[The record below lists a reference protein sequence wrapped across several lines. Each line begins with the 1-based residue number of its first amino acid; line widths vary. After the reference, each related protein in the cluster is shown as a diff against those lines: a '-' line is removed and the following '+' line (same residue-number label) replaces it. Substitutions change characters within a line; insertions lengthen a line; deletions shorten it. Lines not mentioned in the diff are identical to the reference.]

1 MWYNCKCKRKIN
13 SNLKVWYIMKN
24 TIIKSILAVILGLVI
39 GIFSKWGDV
48 MPGDNVIIYF
58 GLISTGLVIWLAIGT
73 LLILKSKN
81 RKEFSIIYSLFM
93 ISMLISY
100 YLFSATV
107 VKYLYNRIIIFWI
120 VIFIV
125 ALILGNIIFSKR
137 HTRLFRLLFV
147 LASIIF
153 LIYDAIEI
161 NGIQLQVVIPELL
174 LSILVLITIN
184 KSIKNNNKSE

>member
-1 MWYNCKCKRKIN
+1 
-13 SNLKVWYIMKN
+13 MKN

-48 MPGDNVIIYF
+48 MSGDNVISYF

-107 VKYLYNRIIIFWI
+107 VKYLYTRIIIFWI

-137 HTRLFRLLFV
+137 YTRLFRLLFV

-161 NGIQLQVVIPELL
+161 NGIQLQAVIPELL

-184 KSIKNNNKSE
+184 KSIKNNNKLE

>member
-1 MWYNCKCKRKIN
+1 
-13 SNLKVWYIMKN
+13 MKN
-24 TIIKSILAVILGLVI
+24 TIIESILAVILGLVI

-48 MPGDNVIIYF
+48 MPGDNVISYF

-107 VKYLYNRIIIFWI
+107 VKYLYTRIIIFWI
-120 VIFIV
+120 VKIGRAHV
-125 ALILGNIIFSKR
+125 
-137 HTRLFRLLFV
+137 
-147 LASIIF
+147 
-153 LIYDAIEI
+153 
-161 NGIQLQVVIPELL
+161 
-174 LSILVLITIN
+174 
-184 KSIKNNNKSE
+184 

>member
-1 MWYNCKCKRKIN
+1 
-13 SNLKVWYIMKN
+13 MKN

-48 MPGDNVIIYF
+48 MSGDNVISYF

-107 VKYLYNRIIIFWI
+107 VKYLYTRIIIFWI

-137 HTRLFRLLFV
+137 HTRLFRLF
-147 LASIIF
+147 
-153 LIYDAIEI
+153 
-161 NGIQLQVVIPELL
+161 
-174 LSILVLITIN
+174 
-184 KSIKNNNKSE
+184 

>member
-1 MWYNCKCKRKIN
+1 
-13 SNLKVWYIMKN
+13 MKN
-24 TIIKSILAVILGLVI
+24 TIIESILAVILGLVI

-48 MPGDNVIIYF
+48 MPGDNVISYF

-107 VKYLYNRIIIFWI
+107 VKYLYTRIIIFWI

-137 HTRLFRLLFV
+137 HKRLFILLFV

-161 NGIQLQVVIPELL
+161 NGIQLQAVIPELL

-184 KSIKNNNKSE
+184 KSIKNNNKLE